1 MWISDKVRRD
11 EETHDGPNDAVRARA
26 CGLVGVSSVNLV
38 TVVTLLGGTV
48 WTLPSLIRQRFRA
61 PMRLHLCLS
70 MFLLGMGN
78 ALSQLPGHALLDGF
92 TFTGFTKITYNVAIL
107 AGLCLMIGFLREHP
121 LQRRSLGS
129 RWEVLLCLC
138 CLTVMAVL
146 TVLLPPYLRDHTLAA
161 PYLDDWR
168 VRAFYDIGGAYL
180 VFGYTKCA
188 LIAARYA
195 RRGQL
200 LRRISLGAV
209 SSGLLGLSLSCA
221 FRILWVNCRA
231 YRDFGHHVTYAN
243 AFVFGQV
250 AAIVV
255 CAGLSLPCLAS
266 TFQFL
271 RERSCHRDRFRGLE
285 ELWQRLVDL
294 YPELVLDRSPR
305 NRWLAPLD
313 YSSAVYRRYVECR
326 DGLTRLSPYLHHA
339 AQEVPTAAVGTP
351 VGPDLV
357 RLVDRALRLHGDTDL
372 LGGAVSAPSIIVAP
386 GGDHDADYESDLA
399 GLIEL
404 SQGLKELRTG
414 THTYASHLCSHACS
428 HAVSSC
434 GRHPGGTVSGS
445 SARPGPRPARQPS
458 AVPGR
463 GDGPI
468 GA

>member
-1 MWISDKVRRD
+1 MARLDVDFGEDSAGG
-11 EETHDGPNDAVRARA
+11 ETHEEPKTAVRAST

-48 WTLPSLIRQRFRA
+48 WTLPLLIRQRFRA

-78 ALSQLPGHALLDGF
+78 VLGQLPGHALLDGL
-92 TFTGFTKITYNVAIL
+92 TFTGFTKLTYNVAIL
-107 AGLCLMIGFLREHP
+107 AGLCLMIGFLCEHP

-138 CLTVMAVL
+138 CLTAMAVL
-146 TVLLPPYLRDHTLAA
+146 TVLLPPHLRDHTLTA

-180 VFGYTKCA
+180 IYGYTKCA
-188 LIAARYA
+188 LFAARYA
-195 RRGQL
+195 RSGRP

-209 SSGLLGLSLSCA
+209 SAGLLGLSLSCA

-231 YRDFGHHVTYAN
+231 CRDFGHHVTYAN
-243 AFVFGQV
+243 VFVFGQV

-266 TFQFL
+266 TVQFL
-271 RERSCHRDRFRGLE
+271 RERSCHRARFRGLE

-294 YPELVLDRSPR
+294 YPELVLDRSSR
-305 NRWLAPLD
+305 YRRLAPLD

-339 AQEVPTAAVGTP
+339 AQEVPTAAVGAP
-351 VGPDLV
+351 VGPDV
-357 RLVDRALRLHGDTDL
+357 VHLVDRALRLHGDKDL
-372 LGGAVSAPSIIVAP
+372 AGGAASAPSIIVAP
-386 GGDHDADYESDLA
+386 GGGRDGDYESDLA

-414 THTYASHLCSHACS
+414 TRTYASHLCP

-434 GRHPGGTVSGS
+434 GRRPGGTVSRS
-445 SARPGPRPARQPS
+445 CA
-458 AVPGR
+458 
-463 GDGPI
+463 
-468 GA
+468 